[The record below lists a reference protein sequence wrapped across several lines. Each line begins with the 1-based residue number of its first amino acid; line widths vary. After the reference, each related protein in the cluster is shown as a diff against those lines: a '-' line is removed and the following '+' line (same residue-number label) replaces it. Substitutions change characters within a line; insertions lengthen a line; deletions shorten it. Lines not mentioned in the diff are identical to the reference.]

1 MKGREGL
8 NMNLEGWKYL
18 LTFGHNLDIYG
29 KGKRRVGVIR
39 DTGQM
44 LIGYKAA
51 EWIKVNRGNLSAS
64 LLKVI
69 N

>member
-1 MKGREGL
+1 
-8 NMNLEGWKYL
+8 MNLEGWKYL
-18 LTFGHNLDIYG
+18 LTFCNLDIYG

-44 LIGYKAA
+44 LIGHKAA
-51 EWIKVNRGNLSAS
+51 EWIKVNRRNLSAS